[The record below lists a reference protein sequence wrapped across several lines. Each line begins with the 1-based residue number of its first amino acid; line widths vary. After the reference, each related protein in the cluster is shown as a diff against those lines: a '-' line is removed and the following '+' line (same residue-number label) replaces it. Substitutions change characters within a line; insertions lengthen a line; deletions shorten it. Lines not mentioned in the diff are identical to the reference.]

1 MCHAC
6 NESKPDAFADLE
18 GDLDAVPTTTEPK
31 TFLEAQVEYANEG
44 AEKTCPRCKGSGRW
58 VGGYVNY
65 TERDCAICKGSG
77 RVKAGYKY
85 KTPEEY
91 RAWKAKR
98 DMAANLK
105 WEREQA
111 ERTARLDKWAAANP
125 VEIEWLRR
133 TADRDAVNGRNDS
146 FAAKLLEDIRKYGGL
161 TEGQRAAVTRS
172 IERAAAAKAEREAAA
187 PTMEGAGLSKLVE
200 AFARA
205 QASKLKSPKVRIGD
219 IVFSLAKAASANA
232 GCLYVKTKGGSYLGK
247 ITPAAKFL
255 KVREC
260 TTEQEAQVVEIGR
273 DPLAAAIAHGKRTG
287 NCAICGREL
296 TNAESVERGIG
307 PICAENFGW

>member
-6 NESKPDAFADLE
+6 ETNKTGFDELDADLDTAE
-18 GDLDAVPTTTEPK
+18 TTAEPK
-31 TFLEAQVEYANEG
+31 TFLEAQAEYAAEG
-44 AEKTCPRCKGSGRW
+44 ATKVCPRCKGSGLW
-58 VGGYVNY
+58 HGGFVNP
-65 TERDCAICKGSG
+65 TTRDCAICKGSG

-85 KTPEEY
+85 KTPEQY
-91 RAWKAKR
+91 RQWKAEKNMR
-98 DMAANLK
+98 ANLK

-111 ERTARLDKWAAANP
+111 ERTERYAKWAAANP
-125 VEIEWLRR
+125 AEIAWLTS
-133 TADRDAVNGRNDS
+133 TANRDRENGRTDS
-146 FAAKLLEDIRKYGGL
+146 FAAKLIEDIYKFGGL

-172 IERAAAAKAEREAAA
+172 IERIAAAKAEREAAA
-187 PTMEGAGLSKLVE
+187 PVVEGEGLAKLVG

-205 QASKLKSPKVRIGD
+205 QASKLKSPKVRVGD
-219 IVFSLAKAASANA
+219 IVFTLAKSSSANA
-232 GCLYVKTKGGSYLGK
+232 GCLYVKTSGGTYLGK

-287 NCAICGREL
+287 NCAICNREL

-307 PICAENFGW
+307 PICAEKFGW